1 MIPYYEPITVKVK
14 CGCTL
19 DKDNFLTRVSLLMA
33 NGSELNASNIYWEES
48 TVNEETGEHEG
59 KISLYTRINEPI
71 NLRVIYR
78 YSDKIIFS
86 SNEIVVKMNSNPYIT
101 SKK

>member
-19 DKDNFLTRVSLLMA
+19 DKDKFLTRVSLLMA